1 MKKAETEEGLKELYE
16 EAIKIDPE
24 AMKKI
29 FPSDKKRIVRV
40 LEIYKATGK
49 TKTEQEILSRAGG
62 VKYDYKIFGIMRDRN
77 ELYERINFRVDLM
90 IKQGLVEEVKS
101 IYEKYKKF
109 PTAMQGLGYKE
120 VIWYL
125 ENKITYD
132 EMVDLIKK
140 ETRRYAKRQMTWFR
154 KTENII
160 WLDGSDSV
168 EKNIEIIMKEL
179 GE

>member
-1 MKKAETEEGLKELYE
+1 
-16 EAIKIDPE
+16 
-24 AMKKI
+24 
-29 FPSDKKRIVRV
+29 
-40 LEIYKATGK
+40 
-49 TKTEQEILSRAGG
+49 
-62 VKYDYKIFGIMRDRN
+62 MRDRE
-77 ELYERINFRVDLM
+77 ELYERINLRVDLM
-90 IKQGLVEEVKS
+90 IEQGLVDEVKS

-125 ENKITYD
+125 ENKISYG

-154 KTENII
+154 KTENIKWI
-160 WLDGSDSV
+160 DGAESAD
-168 EKNIEIIMKEL
+168 KNIEIILKEL